1 MSKKIYYLHPQDYT
15 DTGVNFVM
23 RSLYRLLSFTSEN
36 ICVQKFLKYTLKT
49 LTSKEVKHFLNLNKL
64 TNLLTNH
71 LHMVLIRKITFTID
85 YDPYR

>member
-49 LTSKEVKHFLNLNKL
+49 LTSKEVKHFLNPKQTNKPSNKPP
-64 TNLLTNH
+64 TYGTDQKNNLYHRL
-71 LHMVLIRKITFTID
+71 
-85 YDPYR
+85 

>member
-49 LTSKEVKHFLNLNKL
+49 LTSKVKHFLNPNKL
-64 TNLLTNH
+64 TNL